1 MDRRSAMLV
10 AAVAWASLAT
20 TPEAQSGSSS
30 WDAKFRELP
39 QPSNIRASMER
50 LSARPHHVGS
60 PYDKDNAEWMLAR
73 FKEWGWDAEI
83 ETFSVLFP
91 TPTERVL
98 ELLEPTRFTATL
110 EEPPLPM
117 DPTSG
122 QKDEQLPT
130 YNAYSID
137 GDVTGPLVYVNYGR
151 PEDYDVLERYGVLGQ
166 ACSVV
171 GTPALREMGTI
182 GGNLCQ
188 RPRCWYFRRGISC
201 YKNGGSSCPA
211 REGENQYHAI
221 IDGGPCYVVHPSDPA
236 VALTALDA
244 EVEIRSV
251 KGERIVS
258 IEDFYVLPRERLHHE
273 TILHPGEVV
282 TALLLPAGAAGGVQR
297 YHKLMQREAWDFALV
312 SIAGC
317 RRPDGDVRIVLGGV
331 APRPWRVNSSI
342 EEDVASGGLDE
353 DTIATLAERALYD
366 AKPLSKNGYK
376 VELAQTLIR
385 DVIRQIA

>member
-1 MDRRSAMLV
+1 MTSPFVYQQAGSMEDALRRLAEPRALPMGGGTDLLV
-10 AAVAWASLAT
+10 T
-20 TPEAQSGSSS
+20 IDEGIYTPEAVVDLRGIPASDGVELREDGSLRIG
-30 WDAKFRELP
+30 A
-39 QPSNIRASMER
+39 
-50 LSARPHHVGS
+50 SARV
-60 PYDKDNAEWMLAR
+60 
-73 FKEWGWDAEI
+73 
-83 ETFSVLFP
+83 
-91 TPTERVL
+91 
-98 ELLEPTRFTATL
+98 
-110 EEPPLPM
+110 
-117 DPTSG
+117 
-122 QKDEQLPT
+122 EQLANDP
-130 YNAYSID
+130 
-137 GDVTGPLVYVNYGR
+137 V
-151 PEDYDVLERYGVLGQ
+151 VLERYGVLAQ

-201 YKNGGSSCPA
+201 YKNGGNSCPA

-258 IEDFYVLPRERLHHE
+258 IEDFYVLPRERLDHE
-273 TILHPGEVV
+273 TILRPGEVV
-282 TALLLPAGAAGGVQR
+282 TAVLLPAAAAGGVQR

-366 AKPLSKNGYK
+366 AKPLSKNGFK

-385 DVIRQIA
+385 DVIREIA

>member
-1 MDRRSAMLV
+1 MTSAFVYQQAGSMEDALRRLAEPRALPMGGGTDLLV
-10 AAVAWASLAT
+10 TIDEGIYS
-20 TPEAQSGSSS
+20 PEAVVDLRGIPASDGVELREDGSLRIG
-30 WDAKFRELP
+30 A
-39 QPSNIRASMER
+39 
-50 LSARPHHVGS
+50 SARV
-60 PYDKDNAEWMLAR
+60 
-73 FKEWGWDAEI
+73 
-83 ETFSVLFP
+83 
-91 TPTERVL
+91 
-98 ELLEPTRFTATL
+98 
-110 EEPPLPM
+110 
-117 DPTSG
+117 
-122 QKDEQLPT
+122 EQLANDP
-130 YNAYSID
+130 
-137 GDVTGPLVYVNYGR
+137 V
-151 PEDYDVLERYGVLGQ
+151 VLERYGVLAQ

-201 YKNGGSSCPA
+201 YKNGGDSCPA
-211 REGENQYHAI
+211 REGENQYQAI
-221 IDGGPCYVVHPSDPA
+221 IDGGPCYIVHPSDPA

-258 IEDFYVLPRERLHHE
+258 IEDFYVLPRERLDHE
-273 TILHPGEVV
+273 TILRPGEVV
-282 TALLLPAGAAGGVQR
+282 TAVLLPAAAAGGVQR

-366 AKPLSKNGYK
+366 AKPLSKNGFK

-385 DVIRQIA
+385 DVIREIA